1 MDMTVA
7 LIKIRR
13 NKQKLT
19 KQQIRTLKGQVFS
32 GDIEGAMKGLDKLLA
47 RAAAGRD
54 S

>member
-1 MDMTVA
+1 MDMTGA

-19 KQQIRTLKGQVFS
+19 RQQIRTLKGQVFS
-32 GDIEGAMKGLDKLLA
+32 GNIKGAMKGLDKLIA
-47 RAAAGRD
+47 RAEAGSD

>member
-32 GDIEGAMKGLDKLLA
+32 GDITGAMKGLDKLLT

>member
-7 LIKIRR
+7 LIRIRR
-13 NKQKLT
+13 NKKQLT

-32 GDIEGAMKGLDKLLA
+32 GDIEGAMKGLDKLIA
-47 RAAAGRD
+47 RATAGRD

>member
-1 MDMTVA
+1 MDMTGA

-32 GDIEGAMKGLDKLLA
+32 GDIAGAMKGLDKLLA
-47 RAAAGRD
+47 RAAVGSD